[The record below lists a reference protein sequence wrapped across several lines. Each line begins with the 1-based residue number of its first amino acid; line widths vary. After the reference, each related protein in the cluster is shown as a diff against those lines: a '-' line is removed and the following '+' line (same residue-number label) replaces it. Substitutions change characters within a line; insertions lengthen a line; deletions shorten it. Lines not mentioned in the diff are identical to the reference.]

1 MEMHMFETG
10 KYYKIVTWQQSGDGG
25 RTEVSSPLLVV
36 EVSLPLVKFRSVPS
50 DGVGESRDS
59 IVNTTSLAFVKAELV
74 ANHPLA
80 QAEDGKPSVRPERW

>member
-1 MEMHMFETG
+1 MEAYVFEIG
-10 KYYKIVTWQQSGDGG
+10 KYYKVVTWQHSGDGG
-25 RTEVSSPLLVV
+25 RTDVSSPLLVV

-74 ANHPLA
+74 ANHLF
-80 QAEDGKPSVRPERW
+80 QTEGEKPGVRDERW

>member
-1 MEMHMFETG
+1 MFEIG
-10 KYYKIVTWQQSGDGG
+10 KYYKLVTWQQSGDDG

-50 DGVGESRDS
+50 DGESRDS
-59 IVNTTSLAFVKAELV
+59 IVNTTSLAFVRAEQV

-80 QAEDGKPSVRPERW
+80 QTDVGNPSDRPERW